1 MTAPMTHTPGPWAV
15 NPLRAQVDA
24 LPSAVPICQL
34 LWPTPE
40 RSEVETFANAKL
52 IAAAPDLYAAAIAAR
67 DENRHGDGSS
77 KSLAA
82 LDKILCDAIAKAE
95 GRR

>member
-1 MTAPMTHTPGPWAV
+1 MTCMCGDTECPSCGLAQGTLDERDA
-15 NPLRAQVDA
+15 LRATAD
-24 LPSAVPICQL
+24 
-34 LWPTPE
+34 
-40 RSEVETFANAKL
+40 L

-82 LDKILCDAIAKAE
+82 LDKLLCDAIAKAK
-95 GRR
+95 GRA